1 MKENEVTLCTVQE
14 ILGTTVFVTLSDG
27 RKGTIITSEIA
38 PGRIKNIREY
48 VVPNKKIVCKILRIK
63 GDNIELSLRRV
74 SSKEKKEILQQ
85 YKLEQQAKAI
95 FNQIL
100 KQDSEEILKKIH
112 EKFASIQ
119 EFLEKAKQ
127 DSGLIE
133 QYIPKPF
140 QEQMLKI
147 IQKKRKQIQVLKII
161 KLKCLQSDGIKRIK
175 KIFEIKNS
183 DLKITY
189 ISAGY
194 FQLSLKAEDY
204 KLANKK
210 IEQIVENLEKSAK
223 ENQCEIEIIEKNRN
237 NYFNS
242 KNQSAIANQK

>member
-1 MKENEVTLCTVQE
+1 MKENEIILCTVQE
-14 ILGTTVFVTLSDG
+14 ILGTTVFVTLPDG
-27 RKGTIITSEIA
+27 RRGTITTSEIA

-74 SSKEKKEILQQ
+74 TSKEKKEILQQ
-85 YKLEQQAKAI
+85 YNQEQQAKSA

-100 KQDSEEILKKIH
+100 KQDAEEILKKIY
-112 EKFASIQ
+112 EKFLSIQ

-127 DSGLIE
+127 DSGIIG

-140 QEQMLKI
+140 QEQVLKI

-161 KLKCLQSDGIKRIK
+161 KLKCPQSDGIKRIK
-175 KIFEIKNS
+175 KIFEIKNP

-189 ISAGY
+189 ISAGH
-194 FQLSLKAEDY
+194 FQLSLKGEDY
-204 KLANKK
+204 KIANKK
-210 IEQIVENLEKSAK
+210 IGQIAENLEKSAK
-223 ENQCEIEIIEKNRN
+223 ENQCEIEITEK
-237 NYFNS
+237 
-242 KNQSAIANQK
+242 K